1 MKISKA
7 TIHNFR
13 SIKVGTFD
21 LYDFTLLVGE
31 NNVGKSNIITALRV
45 FYEEEKFSPSND
57 FPKFATDDKESWIE
71 IEFLTTDDE
80 QESLKEEYK
89 SLDKR
94 LRLRKYLQSEDSE
107 LVKANQSN
115 IYAYEKGVLSKNLFY
130 GAKNISQAKIGKI
143 IFIPEVSKTDDSLKM
158 TGPSPFRE
166 MVNFV
171 LKKVIIKSKSFQ
183 ALNTSFESFNTEF
196 KEEATDAGFS
206 LKKLEADINDQISYW
221 KINFGININS
231 IQPDDIVKNL
241 INHYITDQ
249 NLGNQKISINQLGQ
263 GLQRHLIYSLI
274 KLSAKYVDIKEEKR
288 KEFSPDFTLILFE
301 EPEAFLHPSQQ
312 EVLNRNL
319 KQLSKEST
327 QQVLI
332 TTHSAT
338 YVSKSSDELVTIV
351 RLKKE
356 ESITTINQLNQESL
370 ESLYDSNIGFFR
382 LFSTMLI
389 DPNVP
394 EPLKQ
399 KIKTKNL
406 GNPTLDDAQKLEE
419 ETIRYFLWL
428 DAERS
433 SLFFAKHI
441 VICEGATEKVF
452 FEYLSNDLWSDIK
465 DKHIY
470 FLDAMGKFN
479 IHRYINLF
487 EKLGISHSIL
497 IDKDNDA
504 DIQGIVNKFLTD
516 NRNSLTKRIESF
528 PTDFEAFLGITKPP
542 RQDLKPL
549 NALYQYKQNRISQ
562 SNLDKLKELIESLL

>member
-1 MKISKA
+1 MKIS
-7 TIHNFR
+7 TVTLHNFR
-13 SIKVGTFD
+13 SIKDSKFD

-45 FYEEEKFSPSND
+45 FYEDEKFSAAKD
-57 FPKFATDDKESWIE
+57 FPKFETEDNDSWIE
-71 IEFLTTDDE
+71 IEFLTSEDE
-80 QESLKEEYK
+80 QENLKEEYK
-89 SLDKR
+89 SEDKK
-94 LRLRKYLQSEDSE
+94 LILRKYLQSNDND
-107 LVKANQSN
+107 LVKSNQSN
-115 IYAYEKGVLSKNLFY
+115 IYAYENGELSKNLFY

-158 TGPSPFRE
+158 TGPSPFRD

-171 LKKVIIKSKSFQ
+171 LKKVITKSESFKT
-183 ALNTSFESFNTEF
+183 LNSSFESFNTEF
-196 KEEATDAGFS
+196 KKEASETGFS
-206 LKKLEADINDQISYW
+206 LKKLEEDINDQISYW
-221 KINFGININS
+221 KINFGIDINP

-241 INHYITDQ
+241 ISHFITDQ
-249 NLGNQKISINQLGQ
+249 NLGNQKININQLGQ

-274 KLSAKYVDIKEEKR
+274 KLSAKYVDVKEEKR

-319 KQLSKEST
+319 KQLSKEPT
-327 QQVLI
+327 QQILI
-332 TTHSAT
+332 TTHSST

-351 RLKKE
+351 RLKKD
-356 ESITTINQLNQESL
+356 ESITTTHQLNKVSI
-370 ESLYDSNIGFFR
+370 ESLYDSNLGFFR
-382 LFSTMLI
+382 RFSTMLT
-389 DPNVP
+389 DPLVP
-394 EPLKQ
+394 ENIKQ
-399 KIKTKNL
+399 KIRNKNL
-406 GNPTLDDAQKLEE
+406 GNPALDEVQKLEE

-441 VICEGATEKVF
+441 VVCEGATEKVF
-452 FEYLSNDLWSDIK
+452 FEYLSNNLWSDIK
-465 DKHIY
+465 DKHVY

-504 DIQGIVNKFLTD
+504 DIQGIVNQFLTE
-516 NRNSLTKRIESF
+516 NKGSLTKKIESF
-528 PTDFEAFLGITKPP
+528 PVDFESYLNIPKPP

-549 NALYQYKQNRISQ
+549 NALYQYKQGNIQPENIDR
-562 SNLDKLKELIESLL
+562 LRELIETLI

>member
-7 TIHNFR
+7 VIHNFR
-13 SIKVGTFD
+13 SIKDGTFD

-45 FYEEEKFSPSND
+45 FYEEEKFSVSND
-57 FPKFATDDKESWIE
+57 FPKFSTDDNDSWIE
-71 IEFLTTDDE
+71 IEFTTSDDE

-89 SLDKR
+89 SVDKK
-94 LRLRKYLQSEDSE
+94 LRIRKYFQSEDNE

-143 IFIPEVSKTDDSLKM
+143 IYIPEVSKTDDSLKM
-158 TGPSPFRE
+158 SGPSPFRD

-171 LKKVIIKSKSFQ
+171 LKKVIAKSKSFQ
-183 ALNTSFESFNTEF
+183 TLNTSFESFNIEF
-196 KEEATDAGFS
+196 KKEATDAGFS
-206 LKKLEADINDQISYW
+206 LKKLEEDINDQISYW
-221 KINFGININS
+221 KINFGININP
-231 IQPDDIVKNL
+231 IQPDDLVKNL
-241 INHYITDQ
+241 ISHFISDQ
-249 NLGNQKISINQLGQ
+249 NLGNQKININQLGQ

-274 KLSAKYVDIKEEKR
+274 KLSAKYVDVKEEKR

-319 KQLSKEST
+319 KQLSKEPT
-327 QQVLI
+327 QQILI

-338 YVSKSSDELVTIV
+338 YVSKSSDELVNIV
-351 RLKKE
+351 RLKKDE
-356 ESITTINQLNQESL
+356 AVTTIHQLNQVSL
-370 ESLYDSNIGFFR
+370 AQLYDNNIGFFR
-382 LFSTMLI
+382 LFSTLLLDTSVSELI
-389 DPNVP
+389 
-394 EPLKQ
+394 KQ
-399 KIKTKNL
+399 KIRSKNL
-406 GNPTLDDAQKLEE
+406 GNLALNETQKLEE

-441 VICEGATEKVF
+441 IICEGATEKVF

-487 EKLGISHSIL
+487 NKLGISHSVL
-497 IDKDNDA
+497 IDKDSDT
-504 DIQGIVNKFLTD
+504 DIQSIVNQFLID
-516 NRNSLTKRIESF
+516 NKSPLTKKIEAF
-528 PTDFEAFLGITKPP
+528 PKDFETFLEIEKPP
-542 RQDLKPL
+542 RPDLKPL
-549 NALYQYKQNRISQ
+549 NALYQYKQGNILQ
-562 SNLDKLKELIESLL
+562 TNLDRLKVLIESL

>member
-13 SIKVGTFD
+13 SIKDGAFD

-45 FYEEEKFSPSND
+45 FYEEEKFNESND
-57 FPKFATDDKESWIE
+57 FPKFATDDKDSWIE
-71 IEFLTTDDE
+71 IEFVTTDDE
-80 QESLKEEYK
+80 QDSLKEEYK
-89 SLDKR
+89 SADNKLK
-94 LRLRKYLQSEDSE
+94 LRKYLRADDGE

-115 IYAYEKGVLSKNLFY
+115 IYAYEKGELSKNLFY

-158 TGPSPFRE
+158 SGPSPFRD

-171 LKKVIIKSKSFQ
+171 LKKVITKSKSFK
-183 ALNTSFESFNTEF
+183 ALNTSFESFNSEF
-196 KEEATDAGFS
+196 KKEATEAGFS
-206 LKKLEADINDQISYW
+206 LKKLEDDINEQISYW
-221 KINFGININS
+221 KINFGININT

-241 INHYITDQ
+241 ISHFIADQ
-249 NLGNQKISINQLGQ
+249 NLGNQKININQLGQ

-274 KLSAKYVDIKEEKR
+274 KLSAKYVDVKEEKR
-288 KEFSPDFTLILFE
+288 KEFSPDFTFILFE

-319 KQLSKEST
+319 KQLSKEPT
-327 QQVLI
+327 QQILI

-351 RLKKE
+351 RLKKD
-356 ESITTINQLNQESL
+356 ESVTTTHQLNTTSL
-370 ESLYDSNIGFFR
+370 DQLYDSNIGFFR
-382 LFSTMLI
+382 LFSTMLL
-389 DPNVP
+389 DASVA
-394 EPLKQ
+394 EPIKQ
-399 KIKTKNL
+399 KIRNKNL
-406 GNPTLDDAQKLEE
+406 GNAALDEAQKLEE

-441 VICEGATEKVF
+441 IICEGATEKVF
-452 FEYLSNDLWSDIK
+452 FEYLSNDLWADIK
-465 DKHIY
+465 EKHIY

-487 EKLGISHSIL
+487 DKLGISHSIL

-504 DIQGIVNKFLTD
+504 DIQGIVNKFLSD
-516 NRNSLTKRIESF
+516 NKNPLTKKIESF
-528 PTDFEAFLGITKPP
+528 PTDFESFLGIPRPP

-549 NALYQYKQNRISQ
+549 NTLYQYKQGNIAQ
-562 SNLDKLKELIESLL
+562 AKLDALKALIESL